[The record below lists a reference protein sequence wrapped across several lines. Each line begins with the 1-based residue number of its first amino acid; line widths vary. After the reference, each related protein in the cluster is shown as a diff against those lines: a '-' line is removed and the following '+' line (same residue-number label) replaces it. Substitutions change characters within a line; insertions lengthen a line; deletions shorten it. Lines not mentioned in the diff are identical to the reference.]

1 LTDSVTCLVSPNNS
15 KVEWSVNESVA
26 VSEIDP
32 ALERDQTVTL
42 GMILGCVGRTY
53 QMCCGK
59 RRGGGNIAGF
69 VVLQPETLIC
79 CIVPNVIV
87 MECEEFYKEAAILEA
102 RQRKSR
108 ALVESNA
115 YQAPFACGGIGVGV
129 SNKEEFVI

>member
-1 LTDSVTCLVSPNNS
+1 MCLASPDNS
-15 KVEWSVNESVA
+15 KVKWSVNESVA

-32 ALERDQTVTL
+32 ALERDQTVML

-59 RRGGGNIAGF
+59 RRGSGDIARF

-79 CIVPNVIV
+79 CVVPNVIV
-87 MECEEFYKEAAILEA
+87 MECEEFHKEVAILEA
-102 RQRKSR
+102 RRRQSH
-108 ALVESNA
+108 ALVKSNA
-115 YQAPFACGGIGVGV
+115 YQAPFACGGISVGV

>member
-1 LTDSVTCLVSPNNS
+1 M
-15 KVEWSVNESVA
+15 NESVA

-32 ALERDQTVTL
+32 ASERDQTVTL

-53 QMCCGK
+53 QMCCGE
-59 RRGGGNIAGF
+59 RRGGGDIAGF
-69 VVLQPETLIC
+69 VVLQPETLSRC
-79 CIVPNVIV
+79 VLPNVIV
-87 MECEEFYKEAAILEA
+87 MECEEFHKEAAILDA
-102 RQRKSR
+102 RLRQSR

>member
-1 LTDSVTCLVSPNNS
+1 M
-15 KVEWSVNESVA
+15 NESVA

-59 RRGGGNIAGF
+59 RRGGGNIPGF
-69 VVLQPETLIC
+69 VVLQPETLIRC
-79 CIVPNVIV
+79 VVLNVIV
-87 MECEEFYKEAAILEA
+87 MKCEEFHKEAAILEA
-102 RQRKSR
+102 RRRQSR
-108 ALVESNA
+108 ALIESDA